1 MDAEDQKKGPGM
13 TETGKEDDPLTREII
28 AAAMEVHS
36 HLGPGLLESAY
47 RVCLAYELS
56 RRGLKFQMEKPLPVQ
71 YKEVKLDCG
80 YKLDI
85 VVEDKVVVEAKAVD
99 ELHMVH
105 QAQLLSY
112 LKIGGYKV
120 GLLLN
125 FHAQSLRQGLK
136 RIVLDY

>member
-1 MDAEDQKKGPGM
+1 MEEM
-13 TETGKEDDPLTREII
+13 RVEETTKEDDPLTREII

-47 RVCLAYELS
+47 RSCLAYELS
-56 RRGLKFQMEKPLPVQ
+56 KRGLKFQIEKPLPVK

-85 VVEDKVVVEAKAVD
+85 VVEDRVVLDLKAVD
-99 ELHMVH
+99 ALHNVH

-120 GLLLN
+120 GLLIN

-136 RIVLDY
+136 RVVLNY